1 MDNGEK
7 HSVQKSIFSRKI
19 ASSYESELKTTLLLI
34 LLFLVLISVSSLRVS
49 GKMAGIFREENYNQ
63 LIDGADKLITYV
75 ERDVDLLNSTLRYR
89 EIVENTPVVRA
100 EYEKLIDLNSST
112 LDREYPYSDDNLVQA
127 YYSGLNSKGK
137 GKLLQ
142 KQIIRMGFGS
152 GKDNDKIAILYPFK
166 DAHGVDWIG
175 AFQKNAS
182 ALKLVS
188 TVVKYNYLMQIAGL
202 LGVLLI
208 AYAYLKL
215 TLNPFRK
222 LASEARKAQVENDQQ
237 DESVEQIVETFKA
250 TIARLRENEDKL
262 KEMYNNSQQRAQR
275 LEQFNQYI
283 LESMSSGLI
292 GIDMEGRIVHLN
304 FSGRRILGFQEDQ
317 IDFDSFQHTLKDFP
331 QLSEVLNSVIREK
344 EPVERLELQFTR
356 KDGAEKT
363 IGIVASPVYD
373 HKCRLVGALLLLAD
387 LTEVRR
393 LQQEI
398 AFKEKMAAVG
408 EMSAGLAHEMRNAMM
423 AIFGYSKLLQK
434 STLEEIQ
441 VREIAAS
448 IGIESEN
455 CEIMLK
461 RFLTFARPAEFMTE
475 SLSLAEIGQSVA
487 QKLEQIARNRLTEIK
502 VDFEPDMPDFKG
514 DRTAID
520 QILTNLLKNAVEAAP
535 ENGHVS
541 LRIRHNS
548 TLNRFLIEIEDN
560 GPGIPEEY
568 HQKVFSPFFTTKE
581 QGTGLGLA
589 IVKKLVSSMGGSVAI
604 DPGKTE
610 GCLIIVGLSGEYANS
625 QDKNNIRT
633 LQPVS

>member
-7 HSVQKSIFSRKI
+7 HSAQKSIFSRRI

-63 LIDGADKLITYV
+63 LIDGANKLIAYV
-75 ERDVDLLNSTLRYR
+75 ERDVDLLNSTVRYR
-89 EIVENTPVVRA
+89 EIVENTSVVRA

-127 YYSGLNSKGK
+127 YYSRLNGK
-137 GKLLQ
+137 NKEKLVGKQ
-142 KQIIRMGFGS
+142 MIRMGFGS
-152 GKDNDKIAILYPFK
+152 GQDNDKIAVLYPFK
-166 DAHGVDWIG
+166 DASGVDWIG

-250 TIARLRENEDKL
+250 TIARLRENEEKL

-317 IDFDSFQHTLKDFP
+317 IDFDSFERTLKDFP
-331 QLSEVLNSVIREK
+331 QLCEVLNSVIREK

-356 KDGAEKT
+356 KDGAEKI

-448 IGIESEN
+448 IGTESEN

-502 VDFEPDMPDFKG
+502 VDFESEMPDFKG

-535 ENGHVS
+535 ENGYVS
-541 LRIRHNS
+541 LKIRHDS

-604 DPGKTE
+604 DPNKTE
-610 GCLIIVGLSGEYANS
+610 GCLVIVGLSGEYANS
-625 QDKNNIRT
+625 QDKNNIRA